1 MIPVVRVLI
10 GRAAARRE
18 SLLALA
24 DVVPADYWSRT
35 APGES
40 WSAQRHLVHA
50 LSAEDALEGL
60 LERINEGSGP
70 LALEAG
76 DLYAERE
83 AAIEA
88 AADLEL
94 ASLIEQSVRARE
106 RTVRL
111 LAALTPASIERMLVV
126 VMPPGAWPAQS
137 VLVAYAYLEQW
148 AAHDAGHE
156 AAIRDAISTPPDLS
170 AVAHV
175 RRIR

>member
-18 SLLALA
+18 SLLALV

-40 WSAQRHLVHA
+40 WSAHRHLLHA

-60 LERINEGSGP
+60 LQNINEGSGP
-70 LALEAG
+70 LALEAAA
-76 DLYAERE
+76 LYAERE

-88 AADLEL
+88 AGALEL
-94 ASLIEQSVRARE
+94 GSLIERSALARE

-111 LAALTPASIERMLVV
+111 LADLTPASIERTLVV
-126 VMPPGAWPAQS
+126 AMPPGSWPAQS
-137 VLVAYAYLEQW
+137 VMAAYAYLEQW

-170 AVAHV
+170 AVAHA